1 MRIVTKAEAERD
13 FGAVFNAAA
22 NEPVRI
28 QEAGKDMVLI
38 SAAEFEEAQELLR
51 KERAR
56 SLIEIM
62 RRASEEARANGF
74 TEDMLPD
81 LLKD

>member
-1 MRIVTKAEAERD
+1 MRTVTKAEAERD

-22 NEPVRI
+22 EQPVCI

-56 SLIEIM
+56 KLIEIM
-62 RRASEEARANGF
+62 KRASEEARANGF
-74 TEDMLPD
+74 TEDMLPE
-81 LLKD
+81 LLRD